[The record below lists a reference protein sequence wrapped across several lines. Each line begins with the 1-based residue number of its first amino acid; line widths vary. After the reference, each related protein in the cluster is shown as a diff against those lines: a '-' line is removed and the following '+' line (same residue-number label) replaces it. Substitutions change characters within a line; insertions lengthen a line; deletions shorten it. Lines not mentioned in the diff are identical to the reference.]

1 MTSLV
6 KVLMAGAAMAA
17 LATGTARAQKSAD
30 TLRIAFQDPISTVEV
45 AIDPK
50 PETIMTTYAVFD
62 GLTWYD
68 PRAREY
74 RPALAESWSRVSGT
88 VIDFKLKRG
97 IKFHDGSEFTA
108 DDVVYTYRWLT
119 DPASKLRFV
128 PLEFVDRAE
137 KIDTYTV
144 RIVEK
149 RPTSWDMARFDTAIY
164 PAAIHGALA
173 DKAEFGRK
181 KPIGTGPYKVDS
193 VDSTKGIV
201 LSRHDGYQLAQP
213 WRPAGGVKQIQILPI
228 PDFQTEIAQL
238 MIGGID
244 LIHDV
249 PKDLTEQLRA
259 NPALAITATA
269 GPNYFF
275 MSIDSAKRSPNV
287 ALANPIVRKALQMA
301 VDRNL
306 LARTVV
312 TGDDQVVVVNA
323 LCVPQQSDCPTELD
337 VVPPAPDQAAAKKL
351 LADAGYPNGFDV
363 DITSIPG
370 AQAIAEAVGGEL
382 RKIGVRA
389 TVAHLTIGAYRDKQT
404 NNRQEI
410 LVSHFWS
417 PGASPNGSF
426 ESFFAD
432 TPRNYTR
439 DPAMWDFYLKAATA
453 LDPKQ
458 RAVVYRQAFNYLN
471 EHYYIMP
478 LTNFPTVLA
487 HPKELEVGTGA
498 MNPAGIDLNR
508 IKWK

>member
-1 MTSLV
+1 MRFLAVAT
-6 KVLMAGAAMAA
+6 AA
-17 LATGTARAQKSAD
+17 LLIATPAAAQKSKD
-30 TLRIAFQDPISTVEV
+30 TLRIGFQDPIATIEV

-68 PRAREY
+68 PKTREY
-74 RPALAESWSRVSGT
+74 KPALAESWTRISDT
-88 VIDFKLKRG
+88 VIEFKLKRG

-119 DPASKLRFV
+119 DPNSKLRFV

-137 KIDTYTV
+137 KVDDYTV
-144 RIVEK
+144 RVIEK
-149 RPTSWDMARFDTAIY
+149 RPTSWDMARFDSAIY
-164 PAAIHGALA
+164 PAAIHGKLA

-181 KPIGTGPYKVDS
+181 NPIGTGPYKVES
-193 VDSTKGIV
+193 VDSSKGIV
-201 LSRHDGYQLAQP
+201 LTRHEGYQLAQP
-213 WRPAGGVKQIQILPI
+213 WRPAGGVKRIEILPI
-228 PDFQTEIAQL
+228 PEMQTEIAQL
-238 MIGGID
+238 MTGGLD

-249 PKDLTEQLRA
+249 PKDLTEPLAA
-259 NPALAITATA
+259 NPALGITATS

-275 MSIDSAKRSPNV
+275 MSIDSAKRSSNA
-287 ALANPIVRKALQMA
+287 ALANPNVRKALMMA

-312 TGDDQVVVVNA
+312 TGGDQVVVVNA
-323 LCVPQQSDCPTELD
+323 LCVPAQSDCPTELD
-337 VVPPAPDQAAAKKL
+337 VYPPAPDQAAARKL
-351 LADAGYPNGFDV
+351 LADAGYPNGLDV

-389 TVAHLTIGAYRDKQT
+389 TVAHLTIGAYRDKQL
-404 NNRQEI
+404 NNKQEI

-432 TPRNYTR
+432 TPRNYTK
-439 DPAMWDFYLKAATA
+439 DPAMWDFYLKAAQA
-453 LDPKQ
+453 LDPKN
-458 RAVVYRQAFNYLN
+458 RIAVYRDAFNYLN
-471 EHYYIMP
+471 AHYYIMP

-487 HPKELEVGTGA
+487 HTKDIVIGTGA

-508 IKWK
+508 ITWK

>member
-1 MTSLV
+1 MRFV
-6 KVLMAGAAMAA
+6 VAVAA
-17 LATGTARAQKSAD
+17 LVLAAGPALAQKSAD
-30 TLRIAFQDPISTVEV
+30 TLRIGFHDPIATIEV

-74 RPALAESWSRVSGT
+74 RPALAQSWERISDT
-88 VIDFKLKRG
+88 VIEFKLKRG

-108 DDVVYTYRWLT
+108 EDVVYTYRWLT
-119 DPASKLRFV
+119 DPASRLRFI
-128 PLEFVDRAE
+128 PLEFVERAE
-137 KIDTYTV
+137 KIDDYTV
-144 RIVEK
+144 RIHEK
-149 RPTSWDMARFDTAIY
+149 RATSWDMARFDTAIY
-164 PAAIHGALA
+164 PAAIHSKLT

-181 KPIGTGPYKVDS
+181 MAIGTGPYRVES
-193 VDSTKGIV
+193 VDSTKGIALV
-201 LSRHDGYQLAQP
+201 RHEGYQLAQP
-213 WRPAGGVKQIQILPI
+213 WRPAGGVKRVELLPI
-228 PDFQTEIAQL
+228 PEMQTEIAKL
-238 MIGGID
+238 MVGELD

-249 PKDLTEQLRA
+249 PKDLAEPLAA
-259 NPALAITATA
+259 NPRVAITATS

-275 MSIDSAKRSPNV
+275 MSIDAAKRSPNA
-287 ALANPIVRKALQMA
+287 ALADPRVRKALQMA

-306 LARTVV
+306 LAKTVV
-312 TGDDQVVVVNA
+312 TGGDQVVVVNS

-337 VVPPAPDQAAAKKL
+337 IYPPAPDQAAARRL
-351 LADAGYPNGFDV
+351 LAESGYPNGFEV

-370 AQAIAEAVGGEL
+370 AQAIAEAVAGEL

-389 TVAHLTIGAYRDKQT
+389 SVAHLTIGAYRDKQT
-404 NNRQEI
+404 NNKQEI

-439 DPAMWDFYLKAATA
+439 DPAMWDFYLKAAQA
-453 LDPKQ
+453 LDQKQ
-458 RAVVYRQAFNYLN
+458 RVGVFRQAFSYMN
-471 EHYYIMP
+471 ERFYIMP

-487 HPKELEVGTGA
+487 HTADIEVGTGA